1 MKHYFYQIFLV
12 ILTSF
17 MIACSDDDSIIY
29 PDDTTYHE
37 VDSLVGRIAY
47 DSNHGNWVVYPEI
60 AGYSPVP
67 VGDHLP
73 IMIIEG
79 FKESYKVFKDNIV
92 LIRGKYKKLYTV
104 VRNANLGDE
113 DVYYSVQID
122 TIELFDRVRTRSAG
136 INEID
141 EDYCGTTSSS
151 SPEWTEW
158 SLMKKAKAYS
168 PYYTYDYE
176 FRTFL
181 HVVRYSDGSNP
192 LNTTKEQIAQEMIAA
207 LNSYYSESGITFK
220 NIGSEYIDSDNWNKI
235 SAKNARNIFY
245 HYSNSNAIDIFVFSG
260 ADNLGNLAG
269 EAKDIPSTALLVNRD
284 YYKKTTIA
292 HEVGHCLGLFHTHH
306 GTFSGESNNATPELV
321 DGSNSAIAGDYV
333 VDTPADPNAWLY
345 GMYSGNGKDA
355 NGDLYPVFVTSLS

>member
-122 TIELFDRVRTRSAG
+122 TIELFDRVRTRA
-136 INEID
+136 
-141 EDYCGTTSSS
+141 
-151 SPEWTEW
+151 
-158 SLMKKAKAYS
+158 
-168 PYYTYDYE
+168 
-176 FRTFL
+176 
-181 HVVRYSDGSNP
+181 
-192 LNTTKEQIAQEMIAA
+192 TKTVA
-207 LNSYYSESGITFK
+207 
-220 NIGSEYIDSDNWNKI
+220 NK
-235 SAKNARNIFY
+235 
-245 HYSNSNAIDIFVFSG
+245 
-260 ADNLGNLAG
+260 
-269 EAKDIPSTALLVNRD
+269 
-284 YYKKTTIA
+284 
-292 HEVGHCLGLFHTHH
+292 
-306 GTFSGESNNATPELV
+306 
-321 DGSNSAIAGDYV
+321 
-333 VDTPADPNAWLY
+333 
-345 GMYSGNGKDA
+345 
-355 NGDLYPVFVTSLS
+355 DL